1 MAKGQTFESVKIAY
15 KNNPLER
22 FITLVNVV
30 TGVAVIGTF
39 ILLYGLTDIP
49 AWTTSRQLHIV
60 QILAFLVFLF
70 EKTVRFVN
78 AISKR
83 EFFKTYWVEIP
94 LLLGLLIVV
103 FGAGKLFNSANPPG
117 LIMTALGVYL
127 VYQVVDKLCRNLVGL
142 AATGRNPMRVLIGM
156 FVILILSGA
165 GLLMLPRS
173 HTCDKLSF
181 VDALF
186 TATSASCVTGLV
198 VKDTGTD
205 FSLMGQTIIMTL
217 IQLGGLGIVIF
228 GVVLA
233 MLLRQAL
240 SVRESVAMQDL
251 LSAQTVGRIG
261 RSIGFIFL
269 TTLVIELTGA
279 ALLLPMWDRVPVEQS
294 GGHNVWFS
302 SLFHS
307 ISAFCN
313 AGFALPGRNLM
324 DYDRCWQVYAVIA
337 PLIILGGLGF
347 GVIENVIEV
356 GWSHLC
362 NFISHKRKRGV
373 NLLEVCHPQR
383 LQLQTKLVL
392 VTTVILIIT
401 GMASLM
407 LFEYVS
413 PNFRAEYSPQA
424 AFFQSVTTRT
434 AGFNTVDIAA
444 LSEASKLAMILLMFV
459 GGSPGSSAGGIKTV
473 TVAVLTLVVYSAFR
487 RYPQIQAFRRAI
499 RPVIVGKA
507 VTVVILYVTVIFLV
521 IFTLAI
527 TERGKG
533 IALLDL
539 NFEVVSAIG
548 TVGLSTGITP
558 KLSDPGKILLIITM
572 LIGRLG
578 PLSLLAAMTFNQK
591 IAKYEYPSEPL
602 IVG

>member
-1 MAKGQTFESVKIAY
+1 MAKGQTSESMKIAY

-22 FITLVNVV
+22 LITLVNVITSV
-30 TGVAVIGTF
+30 VVIGTF
-39 ILLYGLTDIP
+39 IFLHGLTDIP

-60 QILAFLVFLF
+60 QILAFWIFLF
-70 EKTVRFVN
+70 EKAVRFVN
-78 AISKR
+78 AASKR
-83 EFFKTYWVEIP
+83 EFFKTFWIEIP

-103 FGAGKLFNSANPPG
+103 FGAGKLFHSVNPPG

-142 AATGRNPMRVLIGM
+142 AATGHNPMRVLIGM

-165 GLLMLPRS
+165 GLLMLPKA
-173 HTCDKLSF
+173 HACEKLSF

-186 TATSASCVTGLV
+186 TATSATCVTGLI

-205 FSLMGQTIIMTL
+205 FTLMGQTIIITL
-217 IQLGGLGIVIF
+217 VQLGGLGIVIF

-233 MLLRQAL
+233 LLLRQAL

-269 TTLVIELTGA
+269 TTILIEMIGA
-279 ALLLPMWDRVPVEQS
+279 ALLLPMWDRIPPEQS
-294 GGHNVWFS
+294 GGHNIWFS

-313 AGFALPGRNLM
+313 AGFALSNRSMLN
-324 DYDRCWQVYAVIA
+324 YTQCWQVYAVIA

-347 GVIENVIEV
+347 SVLENLAQVA
-356 GWSHLC
+356 WARLC
-362 NFISHKRKRGV
+362 SWVRRRNCSV
-373 NLLEVCHPQR
+373 NLLEIAHPSR

-392 VTTVILIIT
+392 VTTAFLIIS
-401 GMASLM
+401 GMLVLM
-407 LFEYVS
+407 VFEYLS
-413 PNFRAEYSPQA
+413 PNPNADYSLRAAY
-424 AFFQSVTTRT
+424 FQSVTTRT
-434 AGFNTVDIAA
+434 AGFNTVDIRAM
-444 LSEASKLAMILLMFV
+444 SEPSKLAMILLMFV
-459 GGSPGSSAGGIKTV
+459 GGSPGSTTGGIKTV

-487 RYPQIQAFRRAI
+487 RYPQVQAFHRAI
-499 RPVIVGKA
+499 RPVVVGKA

-521 IFTLAI
+521 IFGMSI

-533 IALLDL
+533 IPLLDL

>member
-1 MAKGQTFESVKIAY
+1 MKIAY

-22 FITLVNVV
+22 VVAAVNVV
-30 TGVAVIGTF
+30 TGVVVIGTF
-39 ILLYGLTDIP
+39 ILLYGLLEVP
-49 AWTTSRQLHIV
+49 AWTSDRQLHIV
-60 QILAFLVFLF
+60 QIVSFWIFLL
-70 EKTVRFVN
+70 EKAIRFVN
-78 AISKR
+78 AASKR
-83 EFFKTYWVEIP
+83 EFFGVFWIEIP
-94 LLLGLLIVV
+94 LLLGLLVVV
-103 FGAGKLFNSANPPG
+103 FGAGTLFHADNPAS

-142 AATGRNPMRVLIGM
+142 AATGRNPMRVLAGM
-156 FVILILSGA
+156 FVILIVSGA
-165 GLLMLPRS
+165 GLLMLPKA
-173 HTCDKLSF
+173 HTCEQLSF

-198 VKDTGTD
+198 INDTGRD
-205 FSLMGQTIIMTL
+205 FSLMGQTVIMTL
-217 IQLGGLGIVIF
+217 FQLGGLGIVIF

-251 LSAQTVGRIG
+251 FSAQTIGRIG

-269 TTLVIELTGA
+269 ATMIIELTGA
-279 ALLLPMWDRVPVEQS
+279 ALLLPMWNRIPVEQS
-294 GGHNVWFS
+294 GGHNVWFA

-313 AGFALPGRNLM
+313 AGFCLPGRNMM
-324 DYDRCWQVYAVIA
+324 DYDDCWQVYAVIA

-347 GVIENVIEV
+347 GVIENIVEV
-356 GWSHLC
+356 SWSRLC
-362 NFISHKRKRGV
+362 GYFRRRRGI
-373 NLLEVCHPQR
+373 NLLETCHPQR
-383 LQLQTKLVL
+383 LQLQSKIVL
-392 VTTVILIIT
+392 VTTAFLIFA
-401 GMASLM
+401 GMAILM
-407 LFEYVS
+407 LFEYLS
-413 PNFRAEYSPQA
+413 PNPQRDYSLKA
-424 AFFQSVTTRT
+424 ASFQSVTTRT

-444 LSEASKLAMILLMFV
+444 LSEPSKLAMILLMFV
-459 GGSPGSSAGGIKTV
+459 GGSPGSTAGGIKTV
-473 TVAVLTLVVYSAFR
+473 TLAVLTLVVYSSFR
-487 RYPQIQAFRRAI
+487 RYPQVQAFHRAI
-499 RPVIVGKA
+499 RPVVVGKA
-507 VTVVILYVTVIFLV
+507 VTVVLLYVTVIFVV
-521 IFTLAI
+521 IFAMTI

-533 IALLDL
+533 ISLLDL

-591 IAKYEYPSEPL
+591 TAKYEYPSEPL

>member
-1 MAKGQTFESVKIAY
+1 MKIAY

-22 FITLVNVV
+22 VVTGVNVV
-30 TGVAVIGTF
+30 TGIVVIWTF
-39 ILLYGLTDIP
+39 IQLYGLTEVS
-49 AWTTSRQLHIV
+49 AWTTPRRLHIF
-60 QILAFLVFLF
+60 QIVAFWVFLL
-70 EKTVRFVN
+70 EKAVRFVN
-78 AISKR
+78 AASKR
-83 EFFKTYWVEIP
+83 EFLGAFWIEIP
-94 LLLGLLIVV
+94 LLLGLLVVV
-103 FGAGKLFNSANPPG
+103 FGAGTFFHADNPTG

-127 VYQVVDKLCRNLVGL
+127 VYQVVDKLCRNLIGL
-142 AATGRNPMRVLIGM
+142 AATGRNPMRVLAGM
-156 FVILILSGA
+156 FVVLIVSGA
-165 GLLMLPRS
+165 GLLMLPKANA
-173 HTCDKLSF
+173 CDQLSF

-198 VKDTGTD
+198 IKDTGPD
-205 FSLMGQTIIMTL
+205 FTLMGQTVIMTL
-217 IQLGGLGIVIF
+217 FQLGGLGIVIF

-240 SVRESVAMQDL
+240 SIRESVAMQDL
-251 LSAQTVGRIG
+251 FSAQTVGRIG

-269 TTLVIELTGA
+269 ATMIIELTGA
-279 ALLLPMWDRVPVEQS
+279 ALLLPMWNRVPVEQS

-307 ISAFCN
+307 VSAFCN

-347 GVIENVIEV
+347 GVMENLVEV
-356 GWSHLC
+356 AVEH
-362 NFISHKRKRGV
+362 IRGLFLRRRGRV
-373 NLLEVCHPQR
+373 NLMVIRHPAR

-392 VTTVILIIT
+392 VTTAILIVAGT
-401 GMASLM
+401 AVLL
-407 LFEYVS
+407 LFEYLS
-413 PNFRAEYSPQA
+413 PNPHSDYSLKA
-424 AFFQSVTTRT
+424 AFFQSVTSRT
-434 AGFNTVDIAA
+434 AGFNTVDIGA
-444 LSEASKLAMILLMFV
+444 LSEPSKLAMILLMFV
-459 GGSPGSSAGGIKTV
+459 GGSPGSTAGGIKTV
-473 TVAVLTLVVYSAFR
+473 TLAVLTLVVYSAFR
-487 RYPQIQAFRRAI
+487 RYPQVQAFRRAI
-499 RPVIVGKA
+499 RPVVVGKA
-507 VTVVILYVTVIFLV
+507 VTVVILYVVVIFLV
-521 IFTLAI
+521 IFAMAI

-533 IALLDL
+533 ISLLDL

-548 TVGLSTGITP
+548 TVGISTGITP

-591 IAKYEYPSEPL
+591 TAKYEYPSEPL

>member
-1 MAKGQTFESVKIAY
+1 VKIAY
-15 KNNPLER
+15 KNNSLEQ
-22 FITLVNVV
+22 IVTAANVV
-30 TGVAVIGTF
+30 TSFVVIASF
-39 ILLYGLTDIP
+39 IFLYGLEEVPSWTD
-49 AWTTSRQLHIV
+49 SRRLHII
-60 QILAFLVFLF
+60 QIVAFWIFLL
-70 EKTVRFVN
+70 EKAVRFVN
-78 AISKR
+78 ARSKR
-83 EFFKTYWVEIP
+83 DFLGAYWIEIP
-94 LLLGLLIVV
+94 LLLGLLVVV
-103 FGAGKLFNSANPPG
+103 FGADSIFHADNPSG

-127 VYQVVDKLCRNLVGL
+127 VYQVVDKLCRNLVAL
-142 AATGRNPMRVLIGM
+142 AATGRNPMRILILM

-165 GLLMLPRS
+165 GLLMLPRA
-173 HTCDKLSF
+173 HACEQISF

-198 VKDTGTD
+198 INDTGRD
-205 FSLMGQTIIMTL
+205 YSLMGQTIIVTL

-233 MLLRQAL
+233 LLLRQAL

-261 RSIGFIFL
+261 RSIGFIFV
-269 TTLVIELTGA
+269 TTMVIELTGA
-279 ALLLPMWDRVPVEQS
+279 ALLLPMWNRIPVEQS
-294 GGHNVWFS
+294 GGHNIWFA

-313 AGFALPGRNLM
+313 AGFGLAPKNLI

-347 GVIENVIEV
+347 SVMENLVDV
-356 GWSHLC
+356 AWYRLC
-362 NFISHKRKRGV
+362 TYVRRKHGRV
-373 NLLEVCHPQR
+373 NILEIAHPPR
-383 LQLQTKLVL
+383 IQLQTKLVL
-392 VTTVILIIT
+392 VTTAILIVA
-401 GMASLM
+401 GMLALM
-407 LFEYVS
+407 LFEYYS
-413 PNFRAEYSPQA
+413 PNPQRDYSVKA
-424 AFFQSVTTRT
+424 AFFQSVTSRT
-434 AGFNTVDIAA
+434 AGFNSVDIGAM
-444 LSEASKLAMILLMFV
+444 SEPSKLAMILLMFV
-459 GGSPGSSAGGIKTV
+459 GGSPASTAGGIKTV
-473 TVAVLTLVVYSAFR
+473 TLAVLTLVVYSAFR
-487 RYPQIQAFRRAI
+487 QYPQIQAFRRAI
-499 RPVIVGKA
+499 RPVVVGKA
-507 VTVVILYVTVIFLV
+507 VTVVLLYVTVIFVV
-521 IFTLAI
+521 IFAMSI

-533 IALLDL
+533 ISLLDL

-591 IAKYEYPSEPL
+591 TAKYEYPSEPL